1 MKPSDFLVGNYFD
14 YAIEE
19 IRKERTRQI
28 LKWGDNRM
36 LSNWTWIAVITEEI
50 GEVAQAALKGQLPNV
65 HHELIQVAAVAVAW
79 LEDILEHGD
88 ERTDRDFIQG

>member
-1 MKPSDFLVGNYFD
+1 MKPNDFLVGNYFD

-50 GEVAQAALKGQLPNV
+50 GEVAQAVLKGEFPNV
-65 HHELIQVAAVAVAW
+65 
-79 LEDILEHGD
+79 
-88 ERTDRDFIQG
+88 RFDRFLNICSAG